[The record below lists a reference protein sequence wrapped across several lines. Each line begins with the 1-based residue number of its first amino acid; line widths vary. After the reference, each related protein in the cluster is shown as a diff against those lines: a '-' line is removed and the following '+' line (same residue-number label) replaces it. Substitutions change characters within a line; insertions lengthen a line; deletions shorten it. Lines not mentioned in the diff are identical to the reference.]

1 MVIGFVPL
9 PELVKESSMSVRVRL
24 RQGDLFDEL
33 SDLIVLPCSTAPTI
47 SRFVE
52 ERLEDFRLKPP
63 RTPMKL
69 GDVRIRVFREAQ
81 HVAHYVAFAA
91 AVGPARVGASS
102 RLRAIER
109 IAERLG
115 RFTRRQNA
123 VKVVTTALLGTGF
136 GGIEPGAALL
146 RLKSGFL
153 ANGADD
159 TRLVVSVLDKID
171 YRDLGRRFK
180 LSPAARKAAEAD
192 HACRVFISY
201 SWSSP
206 SHSRWVQNLA
216 VDLQSANVLVR
227 LDKMHYDDRG
237 NVTQWMCNEIDL
249 ADLVLVICDAA
260 YAKRAD
266 RRFGGVGWE
275 TRIMQADLQ
284 CKASFDRY
292 IPIVRTNHL
301 AEGCPRFLRHASA
314 IHWPESA
321 NDNLI
326 RKRLIQRIR
335 KFTPEPMRRRRGIVV
350 GYRERYSNP

>member
-1 MVIGFVPL
+1 MIVGCRKRFQILRIFTPAPL
-9 PELVKESSMSVRVRL
+9 FS
-24 RQGDLFDEL
+24 
-33 SDLIVLPCSTAPTI
+33 
-47 SRFVE
+47 
-52 ERLEDFRLKPP
+52 
-63 RTPMKL
+63 
-69 GDVRIRVFREAQ
+69 
-81 HVAHYVAFAA
+81 
-91 AVGPARVGASS
+91 
-102 RLRAIER
+102 
-109 IAERLG
+109 
-115 RFTRRQNA
+115 
-123 VKVVTTALLGTGF
+123 ALLGTGF

-171 YRDLGRRFK
+171 YRDLGRQFK
-180 LSPAARKAAEAD
+180 LSPAARRAAEAD

-206 SHSRWVQNLA
+206 PHSRWVRNLA

-227 LDKMHYDDRG
+227 LDKMHYDDRR

-249 ADLVLVICDAA
+249 ANLVLVVCDAA

-266 RRFGGVGWE
+266 RRFGSVGWE

-284 CKASFDRY
+284 SEASFDRY

-301 AEGCPRFLRHASA
+301 AEGRPWFLRHASA

-350 GYRERYSNP
+350 GYRERHSNP